1 MAPQRE
7 IISARAESCE
17 AHTQGTGRVCKC
29 CVQSAGRRGGSP
41 VRLQLAEVQGAPCA
55 MDSSAGDEVH
65 HVGDARDEGHHGA
78 GDERHLGHHGPS
90 GRRHWPHRKRHAAPF
105 CREPRPTK
113 ARVRQRGGLLT
124 RTPSRGRERQLERRG
139 AMLNATC
146 RLVVRQRSVAMDP
159 WILDP
164 QTAGETQNFLESTP
178 LSFLRAGPP
187 KFRRISA
194 ESRAHPNF
202 DKNFAKLR
210 HRPTCS
216 GCATGC

>member
-1 MAPQRE
+1 MAE
-7 IISARAESCE
+7 MAFIACAVMSFI
-17 AHTQGTGRVCKC
+17 
-29 CVQSAGRRGGSP
+29 AGITD
-41 VRLQLAEVQGAPCA
+41 V
-55 MDSSAGDEVH
+55 M
-65 HVGDARDEGHHGA
+65 
-78 GDERHLGHHGPS
+78 
-90 GRRHWPHRKRHAAPF
+90 
-105 CREPRPTK
+105 
-113 ARVRQRGGLLT
+113 GLLT
-124 RTPSRGRERQLERRG
+124 RPPSRGRERQLERRG

-210 HRPTCS
+210 HRPTCCPCS
-216 GCATGC
+216 WSRRSPRSAMSVTFVRYIRLRAGAR

>member
-1 MAPQRE
+1 MSEPCTKSAMAESWSLPNISFMAPQEAPR
-7 IISARAESCE
+7 SA
-17 AHTQGTGRVCKC
+17 
-29 CVQSAGRRGGSP
+29 
-41 VRLQLAEVQGAPCA
+41 LLQGAEADQGPG
-55 MDSSAGDEVH
+55 ST
-65 HVGDARDEGHHGA
+65 ARRA
-78 GDERHLGHHGPS
+78 
-90 GRRHWPHRKRHAAPF
+90 
-105 CREPRPTK
+105 
-113 ARVRQRGGLLT
+113 LT
-124 RTPSRGRERQLERRG
+124 RPPSRGRERQLERRG

-210 HRPTCS
+210 HRPTCNATS
-216 GCATGC
+216 LIQQRQFFSRGGRSAPCAPVATLEQTL